1 MYFTIKSL
9 FTQVS
14 WSKQVPPY
22 LFQKSEQIVRL
33 PSPWFVHL
41 YLQEVFEGLLSFLGF
56 LPRLCLNFW
65 IIPGWRYQRWESF
78 IFKHS
83 MSQHF
88 STVLLNSI
96 CKLIRSLLQAPII
109 VFSTPAIQSQS
120 PGHTHILDFGYGSP
134 SLLHANFDLSTGN
147 SLLQASVT
155 YNNNKH
161 LWLYPRVSNSFVN
174 QLTEVWCG
182 AVALPTLGLN
192 GLNSSLW
199 LGLIGPQMDS
209 CWSWG

>member
-1 MYFTIKSL
+1 M
-9 FTQVS
+9 
-14 WSKQVPPY
+14 
-22 LFQKSEQIVRL
+22 RL

-56 LPRLCLNFW
+56 LPRLCLKIKLSHLW
-65 IIPGWRYQRWESF
+65 YLQPGIIQKLR
-78 IFKHS
+78 HS

-199 LGLIGPQMDS
+199 LGLIGPHMDS